1 MRLPVAPVIA
11 KVGRFADRLLERF
24 RSREPVRPPRP
35 PPGKLSKVRHAAK
48 GTPPRYLRRHG
59 LQAGLSVVMGRLV
72 AGPRPL
78 TRRGRKAR
86 ARISRLLAE
95 RFG

>member
-11 KVGRFADRLLERF
+11 KVGRFADRLLARF
-24 RSREPVRPPRP
+24 HHPNPKALPLP
-35 PPGKLSKVRHAAK
+35 PPGRLSKVRHAGK
-48 GTPPRYLRRHG
+48 GSPPRYLRRHG